1 MVDLSSAVRRGHP
14 IAFGV
19 FAFLALIVAII
30 ASAVVADFNSNGQ
43 PARKLARD
51 STRFLVFAGWW
62 GFLFSLVYIG
72 LFLSGIGGFLSSI
85 ASHAVF
91 IFITWVFWLAG
102 AAALSSAVSNADCS
116 TSTSGLRDCSAL
128 RAICAFSWIG
138 WLELTCMLGVICYLA
153 YKAFSGGRGMNDG
166 FA

>member
-14 IAFGV
+14 IAFGIFTV
-19 FAFLALIVAII
+19 FALIVAII

-43 PARKLARD
+43 PSSKLVRD
-51 STRFLVFAGWW
+51 STRFMVFAGWW

-91 IFITWVFWLAG
+91 IFLTWVFWLAG
-102 AAALSSAVSNADCS
+102 SAALSTKVGSADCS
-116 TSTSGLRDCSAL
+116 ADDNGIPDCSAL
-128 RAICAFSWIG
+128 RAICAFGWIG
-138 WLELTCMLGVICYLA
+138 WIELTCMLGVICYLA